1 MRGVINVV
9 AAQPQTLT
17 VNVSSGSYSGKYP
30 FFSSS
35 LKK

>member
-17 VNVSSGSYSGKYP
+17 AIVTSGSFTGKD
-30 FFSSS
+30 F
-35 LKK
+35 LL